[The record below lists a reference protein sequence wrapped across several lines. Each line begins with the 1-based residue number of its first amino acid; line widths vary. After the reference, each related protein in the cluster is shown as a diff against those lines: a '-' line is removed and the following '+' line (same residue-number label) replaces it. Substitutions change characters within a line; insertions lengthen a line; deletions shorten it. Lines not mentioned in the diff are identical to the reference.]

1 MLNEEKNV
9 TENTQ
14 EKKSGTPLGK
24 RIAALVC
31 IILLVALYLVTLLVA
46 IFDRSSSGNWFM
58 LCLIGT
64 VTIPLLTWI
73 YIWMYGILAQKH
85 TIASF
90 DIRDH
95 SKDVEEE
102 ISENA
107 AEAELEIS
115 EDAVGAAEDS
125 PKES

>member
-1 MLNEEKNV
+1 MSSESKKETVNM
-9 TENTQ
+9 Q

-31 IILLVALYLVTLLVA
+31 IILLVALYVVTLLVA

-73 YIWMYGILAQKH
+73 YIWMYGVLAQKH

-90 DIRDH
+90 DVRDH
-95 SKDVEEE
+95 SEDVQDQ
-102 ISENA
+102 
-107 AEAELEIS
+107 
-115 EDAVGAAEDS
+115 ED
-125 PKES
+125 ES

>member
-1 MLNEEKNV
+1 MSNEPN
-9 TENTQ
+9 TTSENTQ

-31 IILLVALYLVTLLVA
+31 IILLISLYVVTLLVA

-73 YIWMYGILAQKH
+73 YIWMYGVLTQKH

-90 DIRDH
+90 ELQ
-95 SKDVEEE
+95 K
-102 ISENA
+102 SE
-107 AEAELEIS
+107 
-115 EDAVGAAEDS
+115 S
-125 PKES
+125 PEQSTDGSGSDD